1 LEKDIGNLLLEPGE
15 KPGGGHPDLR
25 VIQPVPAGLRE
36 EEEEALE
43 ARLDMR
49 PDRANLNLKVDQV
62 RRANL
67 TMSMKPYAAQHRILL
82 FVRFETATD
91 GASNA
96 LLKTL
101 EEAPAHGVLILTAE
115 SSEGL
120 LPTIVSRCEIIRLQ
134 PVALQDVQS
143 FLERRGAD
151 AEKARLLAHVSGG
164 CPGAALRLLQD
175 KGALD
180 YRQEK
185 LGDLLELLAANRARR
200 FAYAE
205 KLSSDKATMRN
216 VLLLW
221 LSFWRDV
228 LWRASGASTPIA
240 NIDHAKDIEA
250 ISKRLD
256 LPGAARLVEDLDQ
269 ALRRLEANVN
279 ARLLAEVLL
288 LDWPF
293 GTGS

>member
-1 LEKDIGNLLLEPGE
+1 
-15 KPGGGHPDLR
+15 
-25 VIQPVPAGLRE
+25 
-36 EEEEALE
+36 
-43 ARLDMR
+43 
-49 PDRANLNLKVDQV
+49 
-62 RRANL
+62 
-67 TMSMKPYAAQHRILL
+67 
-82 FVRFETATD
+82 
-91 GASNA
+91 
-96 LLKTL
+96 
-101 EEAPAHGVLILTAE
+101 
-115 SSEGL
+115 
-120 LPTIVSRCEIIRLQ
+120 
-134 PVALQDVQS
+134 
-143 FLERRGAD
+143 
-151 AEKARLLAHVSGG
+151 
-164 CPGAALRLLQD
+164 
-175 KGALD
+175 
-180 YRQEK
+180 
-185 LGDLLELLAANRARR
+185 
-200 FAYAE
+200 
-205 KLSSDKATMRN
+205 

>member
-1 LEKDIGNLLLEPGE
+1 LEKDIGNLLLGSGA
-15 KPGGGHPDLR
+15 KPEGGHPDLR
-25 VIQPVPAGLRE
+25 IVQPVPAGLRDE
-36 EEEEALE
+36 EVEAME
-43 ARLDMR
+43 VRLDMR

-67 TMSMKPYAAQHRILL
+67 TMSMKPFAAKHRILL

-143 FLERRGAD
+143 FLEQRGAESD
-151 AEKARLLAHVSGG
+151 KARLLAHVSGG
-164 CPGAALRLLQD
+164 CPGAALRLIQD
-175 KGALD
+175 QGALE
-180 YRQEK
+180 YRREK

-205 KLSSDKATMRN
+205 KLSSDKASMRN

-228 LWRASGASTPIA
+228 LWRAGGASTPIA
-240 NIDHAKDIEA
+240 NIDHEKDIETIA
-250 ISKRLD
+250 RRLE

-269 ALRRLEANVN
+269 GLRKLEANVN

-288 LDWPF
+288 LDWPLA
-293 GTGS
+293 TGS